1 MKLVKFTLLFLI
13 VSFAGCAT
21 TEPTSL
27 DAMQNRQV
35 RLVAL
40 DCYHSILI
48 EEFRQGHRIYRGDQ
62 VWEACLVQAK
72 QKVRPY
78 GG

>member
-13 VSFAGCAT
+13 VALAGCAN

-27 DAMQNRQV
+27 DVMQNRQV
-35 RLVAL
+35 RLLAL
-40 DCYHSILI
+40 ACYKNN
-48 EEFRQGHRIYRGDQ
+48 EGFRLVYGGTE
-62 VWEACLVQAK
+62 VWEACLVQSE

-78 GG
+78 R